1 MKPSRIALAMVVAG
15 LVGLSIF
22 ASLAYRA
29 VNIRTA
35 LPSEAVTR
43 FEAVRQRFL
52 NGAASAVSEV
62 KLLEVLAYRA
72 SEQRLVEAHVPFWFL
87 RMKGPALEF
96 ALRDTGLDLN
106 RLGLTA
112 DDLARRGPGLVL
124 DQTQANGDRL
134 LVWTE

>member
-43 FEAVRQRFL
+43 VETVRQRFL